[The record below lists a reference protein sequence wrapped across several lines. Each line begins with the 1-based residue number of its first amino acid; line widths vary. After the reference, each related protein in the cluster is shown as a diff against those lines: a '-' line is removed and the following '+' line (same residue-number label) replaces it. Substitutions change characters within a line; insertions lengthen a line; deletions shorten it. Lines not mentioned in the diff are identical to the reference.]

1 MFVLNKFLNKIGGGY
16 KRLYS
21 KKYSNRKLR
30 KYHIILQAWSWNQAG
45 IQKIV
50 ISRLVYALS
59 TRNGWLFSCRWNG
72 RTADLIPRNI
82 PPSPFALNLS
92 IPYCLHTTFT
102 FWQGMDIYKQFGRQ
116 CVIDAFFFWNE
127 KKTWHLWKK
136 ATESHPLKMIPVHL
150 VCSFQ
155 ARPLKHWHVTKHA
168 CQLQV
173 TCHRVSNPTLL
184 LHAVPLGDRAISA
197 YRSTQVD
204 LRSAQWRGLRG

>member
-1 MFVLNKFLNKIGGGY
+1 MELESSRHSKNSNLTACLCPVHP
-16 KRLYS
+16 KRLVVFMPLKWQDCRS
-21 KKYSNRKLR
+21 DPKK
-30 KYHIILQAWSWNQAG
+30 H
-45 IQKIV
+45 
-50 ISRLVYALS
+50 
-59 TRNGWLFSCRWNG
+59 
-72 RTADLIPRNI
+72 
-82 PPSPFALNLS
+82 SPFTVRIEFVNTVLS
-92 IPYCLHTTFT
+92 SHNIHFLAGDGHLQTVRKAVCNRCL
-102 FWQGMDIYKQFGRQ
+102 
-116 CVIDAFFFWNE
+116 FFWNE